1 MKICFVGACN
11 LAVLASEYRQHQ
23 IGGESVQQTL
33 LARALAQRGH
43 DVSMVVQDYGQRDGA
58 EWDGIRVY
66 KTYRPAAGLPVV
78 RFFHPRWTGMWSA
91 MARADADLYYV
102 SESGMHVGLAAL
114 FCKRHRRR
122 YVFRTASDMDCEPRR
137 LRLNNARDRWLY
149 EYGLRRADAILVQ
162 SAMQAEALARH
173 YRLASRV
180 ARMMVEKAQPAAA
193 RDIDLLWV
201 SNIRRLKRPER
212 ILRLADDFR
221 DARVHLAGGPMTGS
235 EALFRDVMQ
244 AATLRRNV
252 TFHGR
257 LSYQDTSD
265 LYGRAR
271 VLVNTSD
278 IEGFPNAYLQAWARG
293 VPVITLID
301 PDGVIAREG
310 LGVAAA
316 GPDALAD
323 AVRSLLNS
331 PAAWQAASDRCR
343 SFIARE
349 FGDDKVLSVYL
360 DAFERALRT
369 KSPDPV
375 VPIAENARNV

>member
-11 LAVLASEYRQHQ
+11 LAVLAPEYRQHQ

-66 KTYRPAAGLPVV
+66 KTYRPAAGLPVL

-114 FCKRHRRR
+114 FCRRHRRR
-122 YVFRTASDMDCEPRR
+122 YVFRTASDADCEPHR
-137 LRLNNARDRWLY
+137 LLLQYSRDRWLY
-149 EYGLRRADAILVQ
+149 EFGLRRADAILVQ
-162 SAMQAEALARH
+162 SAQQAAALERH
-173 YRLASRV
+173 YGLSGRV
-180 ARMMVEKAQPAAA
+180 ARMMVEAAPPPGA

-201 SNIRRLKRPER
+201 SNIRGLKRPER
-212 ILRLADDFR
+212 LLQLADDFPG
-221 DARVHLAGGPMTGS
+221 AAVHMAGGLMKGA

-244 AATLRRNV
+244 AASLRRNV

-293 VPVITLID
+293 VPVVTLID
-301 PDGVIAREG
+301 PDGIIEREG
-310 LGVAAA
+310 LGEAAA
-316 GPDALAD
+316 GPGDLAG
-323 AVRSLLNS
+323 AVRRLLHDR
-331 PAAWQAASDRCR
+331 AAWLAASERCR

-349 FGDDKVLSVYL
+349 FSDDKVLSVYL
-360 DAFERALRT
+360 ETFEGALRA
-369 KSPDPV
+369 KAPGPA
-375 VPIAENARNV
+375 IAVTGNARNV

>member
-11 LAVLASEYRQHQ
+11 LAVLAPQYRQHQ

-33 LARALAQRGH
+33 LARALALRGH
-43 DVSMVVQDYGQRDGA
+43 EVTMVVQDYGQPDGA

-66 KTYRPAAGLPVV
+66 KTYRPAAGLPVL
-78 RFFHPRWTGMWSA
+78 RFFHPRWTGMWWA

-122 YVFRTASDMDCEPRR
+122 YVFRTASDADCEPDR
-137 LRLNNARDRWLY
+137 LLIRYARDRWLY

-162 SAMQAEALARH
+162 SAMQAAALESN
-173 YRLASRV
+173 YGLAGRV
-180 ARMMVEKAQPAAA
+180 ARMMVEKAQPAPT

-201 SNIRRLKRPER
+201 SNIRGLKRPER
-212 ILRLADDFR
+212 ILQLADDFP
-221 DARVHLAGGPMTGS
+221 DATVHMAGGLMTGS

-293 VPVITLID
+293 VPVVTLID
-301 PDGVIAREG
+301 PDGIIERER
-310 LGVAAA
+310 LGITAADPA
-316 GPDALAD
+316 ALVG
-323 AVRSLLNS
+323 AVRRLLHDR
-331 PAAWQAASDRCR
+331 AAWQAASDRCR
-343 SFIARE
+343 AYIARE
-349 FGDDKVLSVYL
+349 FSDDKVLAVYL
-360 DAFERALRT
+360 DTFERTLRMKAT
-369 KSPDPV
+369 GPAMPV
-375 VPIAENARNV
+375 AENARNV

>member
-11 LAVLASEYRQHQ
+11 LAVLAPQYRQHQ

-43 DVSMVVQDYGQRDGA
+43 QVTMVVQDYGQRDGA

-66 KTYRPAAGLPVV
+66 KTYRPSAGLPVL

-122 YVFRTASDMDCEPRR
+122 YVFRTASDADCEPRR
-137 LRLNNARDRWLY
+137 LMLKYARDRWLY

-162 SAMQAEALARH
+162 SAMQAEALSRH
-173 YRLASRV
+173 YGLTGRV
-180 ARMMVEKAQPAAA
+180 ARMMVEKAQPAPA

-201 SNIRRLKRPER
+201 SNIRSLKRPER
-212 ILRLADDFR
+212 MLKLADDFP
-221 DARVHLAGGPMTGS
+221 DASVHIAGGPMTGS

-257 LSYQDTSD
+257 LSYYDTGD

-271 VLVNTSD
+271 LFVNTSD

-293 VPVITLID
+293 VPVVTLID
-301 PDGVIAREG
+301 PDAIIEREG
-310 LGVAAA
+310 LGIAVASPDGLRDAA
-316 GPDALAD
+316 H
-323 AVRSLLNS
+323 RLLHD
-331 PAAWQAASDRCR
+331 PAAWRAASERCR
-343 SFIARE
+343 SFVARE
-349 FGDDKVLSVYL
+349 YGDDKVLSVYL
-360 DAFERALRT
+360 DAFELALRAQ
-369 KSPDPV
+369 SAAPD
-375 VPIAENARNV
+375 VPIAENPRNV